1 MADPKNVHIK
11 HRSRMKGKLLENGG
25 ENYHPHQLLEM
36 LLFYTIPR
44 KDTNP
49 AAHKLLNRFNG
60 IDGVLSADIADLE
73 KVDDVGPVSA
83 CLIRATGEICRR
95 YSLVSAERISFP
107 STDSLKKYFA
117 ENPPDSPVDSLL
129 IISVNSQLELIRT
142 ESLGLDGITNNPSAA
157 RLITQIILKGGSD
170 RIATGIFHL
179 CSPPLP
185 TRNDYSL
192 TKMIAEAAS
201 AIGTELIDMIV
212 CSGGHTF
219 SMKETGAFG
228 FSF

>member
-11 HRSRMKGKLLENGG
+11 HRSRMKQKFLENGG

-49 AAHKLLNRFNG
+49 AAHNLLDRFNG
-60 IDGVLSADIADLE
+60 LGGVLDADIADLE
-73 KVDDVGPVSA
+73 KADDIGPVSA
-83 CLIRATGEICRR
+83 CFIRAIGEICRR
-95 YSLVSAERISFP
+95 YSLVSSERICFS
-107 STDSLKKYFA
+107 STKSLKKYFA
-117 ENPPDSPVDSLL
+117 GNPPDSPSDSLL
-129 IISVNSQLELIRT
+129 IISVNSQLELIHT
-142 ESLGLDGITNNPSAA
+142 ESLGLDEITDNPSAA
-157 RLITQIILKGGSD
+157 RLIAQIILKGGSE
-170 RIATGIFHL
+170 RIAAGIFHL
-179 CSPPLP
+179 CSPHFP
-185 TRNDYSL
+185 TRNDYIL

-212 CSGGHTF
+212 CSGEHTF